1 MPDLMETLV
10 SHLVETGWDDL
21 PAEAIE
27 GTKKNILDTIGCIIA
42 GSSATACDEV
52 AGLAKEWGGKPECS
66 VLIYGGKVPAPL
78 AALANATMA
87 RAWDMGNTHMRA
99 NVHPSEYVIPPAL
112 AMAERQGSS
121 GKDFLLAVA
130 LGEDILCR
138 IGNSV
143 KKICGVSGRYNM
155 FRIFGPTAAGARLI
169 GLDAEKSLMAMG
181 LAYMQAGGDMQ
192 AYKDGALSVRVQQG
206 LVGDAALKSVF
217 LAERGVTGS
226 RNILQGPFGYYN
238 AYEPEHDLAPLTE
251 DLGQVYEGP
260 KSAFK
265 PYPSGACTHASISAA
280 LDLVAEH
287 DILPEEVESV
297 EISVDTQSYNLV
309 AEPRELKINPR
320 FIVDAQF
327 SVPFTVARAI
337 VNREVF
343 IADFTQETIR
353 DERTLALAAKV
364 SVSCDEQKDGRAGGF
379 PAEVKIHTGRGDFYR
394 RIDFVKGSMENPMSM
409 EDIVVKF
416 RKCIAFSARPMPE
429 QTAER
434 IIEAVVSLEQLDN
447 MAELAGLLALDE
459 RLTSV

>member
-10 SHLVETGWDDL
+10 DHLVHTSWEDL

-27 GTKKNILDTIGCIIA
+27 GTKKNILDTLGCVIA

-52 AGLAKEWGGKPECS
+52 ASLVKEWGGKPECTVS
-66 VLIYGGKVPAPL
+66 IYGGKVPAPM

-87 RAWDMGNTHMRA
+87 RARDVGNTHMRA

-138 IGNSV
+138 IGNTL
-143 KKICGVSGRYNM
+143 KEICGVSGRYNM
-155 FRIFGPTAAGARLI
+155 FRIFGPTAAGARLL

-226 RNILQGPFGYYN
+226 RNILQGPFGFYY

-251 DLGQVYEGP
+251 NLGRVYEGAR
-260 KSAFK
+260 SAFK
-265 PYPSGACTHASISAA
+265 PYPCCACTHASISAT
-280 LDLVAEH
+280 LELVTEH
-287 DILPEEVESV
+287 NILPDEVEAIKV
-297 EISVDTQSYNLV
+297 SVDTQSFNLV
-309 AEPRELKINPR
+309 AEPRELKTKPR
-320 FIVDAQF
+320 FIVDGQF
-327 SVPFTVARAI
+327 SIPFTVARAI
-337 VNREVF
+337 LNRDVF
-343 IADFTQETIR
+343 IAEFTEETIR
-353 DERTLALAAKV
+353 DQRTLALAEKV
-364 SVSCDEQKDGRAGGF
+364 TVSCDKEKDGRSGGF
-379 PAEVKIHTGRGDFYR
+379 PAEVTISTSRGDFYR
-394 RIDFVKGSMENPMSM
+394 RVDYVKGSMENPMSM
-409 EDIVVKF
+409 EDIITKF
-416 RKCIAFSARPMPE
+416 RKCIEYSARPIPE
-429 QTAER
+429 QTTEH
-434 IIEAVVSLEQLDN
+434 IIEAVVSLESLGN
-447 MAELAGLLALDE
+447 TAELAELLSPDG
-459 RLTSV
+459 